1 MTAQQQQ
8 AARAALE
15 ERGTPLLKK
24 IEAMTEEN
32 EKLREKLALRQ
43 ATLKRLEK
51 LTLAATMLLDNVD
64 SSADQ
69 TEMSCLS
76 CLSRLDKSSAVNPTE
91 DEAEEE
97 DTAKLIVGKYLNQ
110 LLALVFN
117 YVRERDGKLELVG
130 LLGLA
135 EELKKQFV
143 LAEKEELIP
152 VTEENKGWKEGVM
165 LQRKI
170 LEAISGAGAPAGD
183 EEDDEEK
190 E

>member
-32 EKLREKLALRQ
+32 ETLREKLALRQ

-51 LTLAATMLLDNVD
+51 LTLAATMLLDTVD
-64 SSADQ
+64 STADQ

-97 DTAKLIVGKYLNQ
+97 DTAKLIVGKYLNG
-110 LLALVFN
+110 LLATIFDDVCKRSGTMDLVA
-117 YVRERDGKLELVG
+117 

-135 EELKKQFV
+135 EKLEKRFV

-152 VTEENKGWKEGVM
+152 MTEENQGWKEGVQ
-165 LQRKI
+165 LQKKI
-170 LEAISGAGAPAGD
+170 LKALSGAAAPAE
-183 EEDDEEK
+183 EEDGDEEK